1 MLYGPL
7 NCFRIKSY
15 LLPNNYCAI
24 IILFPLQ
31 RRDEEPKAV
40 NMLVTVHTVEI
51 ESESWLETTHHRT
64 LPPTYL
70 KFVYRVDCKTV
81 VFGGKR
87 RKRDPRV

>member
-15 LLPNNYCAI
+15 LLPNNYSAI

-64 LPPTYL
+64 SASNLPEICLPSSSIHLYEGDT
-70 KFVYRVDCKTV
+70 
-81 VFGGKR
+81 
-87 RKRDPRV
+87 

>member
-24 IILFPLQ
+24 IILFLLQ
-31 RRDEEPKAV
+31 RRDKEPKAV

-64 LPPTYL
+64 SASNLPEICLPSSSIHLYEGDT
-70 KFVYRVDCKTV
+70 
-81 VFGGKR
+81 
-87 RKRDPRV
+87 